1 MIRAIGENLK
11 RAWPV
16 YLTLV
21 AVLAGGTW
29 WLSRQEPVQ
38 SPILPDVVVEMEP
51 HIELLFTGVKMQGR
65 EKGTVRW
72 AITADEVSS
81 SQNQQFVYFDENP
94 RGTFFNLKD
103 WEPSS
108 DATSSNRKVDWV
120 ADKAEYDSLSEAMTI
135 KGNAVFT
142 TDEQDVITTEEVF
155 YSARLKEVR
164 MPQPVELL
172 SHNGT
177 FIKADR
183 ATADIEIEAV
193 DLRGNVELITP
204 LDSQEGQ

>member
-1 MIRAIGENLK
+1 MIKAIWTNLK

-21 AVLAGGTW
+21 AVLVGGQW
-29 WLSRQEPVQ
+29 WLSRQDPVQ
-38 SPILPDVVVEMEP
+38 SPILPAAAVNMEP
-51 HIELLFTGVKMQGR
+51 HIELQFKGVQMQGR

-81 SQNQQFVYFDENP
+81 SQNQQFVYFDKKP
-94 RGTFFNLKD
+94 RGTFFNLKN
-103 WEPSS
+103 WEQTPG
-108 DATSSNRKVDWV
+108 ATASNRKVDWV

-142 TDEQDVITTEEVF
+142 TDEQDVIKTDEVF

-164 MPQPVELL
+164 MPKPVELV
-172 SHNGT
+172 SHRGT
-177 FIKADR
+177 TIKANQ

-193 DLRGNVELITP
+193 DLKGNVELTSP
-204 LDSQEGQ
+204 LNSQEGL